1 MKKVFISYSHNDI
14 NVAKTICRYLEEKRI
29 TCWFSGRDIIP
40 GQKWSGEIF
49 RAIKECEVVILV
61 HSKNYSY
68 SDNALREIDN
78 ASNFKKTI
86 IPIIIDTTPIRDEL
100 EYYLSSIH
108 KLKAYPNYLD
118 YLETLY
124 HSVCNYI
131 NEEMW
136 HDIND
141 KQTDNALKNMVQ
153 NGNTDA
159 QNYLGIC
166 FAEGKGVERNEY
178 EAFKWFKLAA
188 EKGHA
193 EAMNNMGRCYY
204 IGIGIKQNYSEAI
217 NWFRKSAEMGNP
229 SAQYNI
235 GVCYY
240 KGYGVSQDYTE
251 AILWFSKAAEQNYT
265 DALCYLAQCYMNG
278 IGVNVDCVEAKKCIE
293 KAANNGSGWAQNQ
306 LGILLCQNK
315 DFKEAA
321 QWFKKAADQGNKD
334 AQNNLDKCLSLL

>member
-1 MKKVFISYSHNDI
+1 
-14 NVAKTICRYLEEKRI
+14 
-29 TCWFSGRDIIP
+29 
-40 GQKWSGEIF
+40 
-49 RAIKECEVVILV
+49 
-61 HSKNYSY
+61 
-68 SDNALREIDN
+68 
-78 ASNFKKTI
+78 
-86 IPIIIDTTPIRDEL
+86 
-100 EYYLSSIH
+100 
-108 KLKAYPNYLD
+108 
-118 YLETLY
+118 
-124 HSVCNYI
+124 
-131 NEEMW
+131 
-136 HDIND
+136 
-141 KQTDNALKNMVQ
+141 
-153 NGNTDA
+153 
-159 QNYLGIC
+159 
-166 FAEGKGVERNEY
+166 
-178 EAFKWFKLAA
+178 
-188 EKGHA
+188 
-193 EAMNNMGRCYY
+193 
-204 IGIGIKQNYSEAI
+204 
-217 NWFRKSAEMGNP
+217 MGNP